1 MGAYHLE
8 MEIRMI
14 MKEVV
19 TLEKLVATLQGD
31 DLLHLPLLV
40 LQCKITRYCFGKL
53 LFVLVS
59 HFELNLILLWLTFKW
74 EMIWLSMFKIFK
86 KYF

>member
-1 MGAYHLE
+1 
-8 MEIRMI
+8 MI

-19 TLEKLVATLQGD
+19 TQEKLVAMLQGD

-53 LFVLVS
+53 LFLLLS
-59 HFELNLILLWLTFKW
+59 HFKLNLILLW
-74 EMIWLSMFKIFK
+74 
-86 KYF
+86 